1 MLPSQFSNTFDYSAM
16 NVTVPES
23 PVQEPSCLT
32 TIDTEVLRQVCEGRS
47 NEATQSEQEA
57 ALLML
62 ADSAPVNESDIEVRG
77 ELIRTCVTPMK
88 ITGVERTLSKADKRD
103 RCTLKFLPYFF
114 NKEELATSNTDGTH
128 NKKCLDASELNSLKV
143 LVFSKFPVNSPL
155 QKDKVWRANKCEVP
169 CKQVCHRKGVPR
181 YLWDLNL

>member
-1 MLPSQFSNTFDYSAM
+1 M
-16 NVTVPES
+16 NVTVSES

-47 NEATQSEQEA
+47 NEATQSEQEPA
-57 ALLML
+57 PLTL

-77 ELIRTCVTPMK
+77 ELIRTCVTPTK
-88 ITGVERTLSKADKRD
+88 VTGVERTLSKADKRD
-103 RCTLKFLPYFF
+103 RCALKLLPYLF

-128 NKKCLDASELNSLKV
+128 SKKCLDASKLNSLKV

-155 QKDKVWRANKCEVP
+155 QKDKVWRAIKCKINAKCRASKFATARES
-169 CKQVCHRKGVPR
+169 QDIRGI
-181 YLWDLNL
+181 

>member
-1 MLPSQFSNTFDYSAM
+1 MID
-16 NVTVPES
+16 TVPES

-57 ALLML
+57 ALLTL

-77 ELIRTCVTPMK
+77 ELIRTCVTPTK
-88 ITGVERTLSKADKRD
+88 VGVERTLSKADKRD
-103 RCTLKFLPYFF
+103 RCALKLLPYFF
-114 NKEELATSNTDGTH
+114 NKEELATSNTYGTH
-128 NKKCLDASELNSLKV
+128 NKNCLDASKLNSLKV

-155 QKDKVWRANKCEVP
+155 QKDKVWRAIKCKINAKCCASKFATARES
-169 CKQVCHRKGVPR
+169 QDIRGI
-181 YLWDLNL
+181 